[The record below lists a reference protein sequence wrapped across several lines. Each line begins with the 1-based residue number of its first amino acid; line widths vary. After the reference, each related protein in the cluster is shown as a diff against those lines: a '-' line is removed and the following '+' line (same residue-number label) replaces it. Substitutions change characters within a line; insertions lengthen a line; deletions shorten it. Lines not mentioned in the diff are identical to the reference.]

1 MAVRNMS
8 SGTMTSRHTQFPF
21 RRLVMRP
28 GDLVR
33 INHNI
38 RNETPEIDVI
48 QEGAV
53 FMFVGPDTVF
63 SRDVVYIMTPF
74 GLHSIHV
81 CYLEKLDEIG

>member
-1 MAVRNMS
+1 MK
-8 SGTMTSRHTQFPF
+8 
-21 RRLVMRP
+21 P

-38 RNETPEIDVI
+38 RNEKPEIHAI

-53 FMFVGPDTVF
+53 FMVVGPDKTF

-74 GLHSIHV
+74 GLQSIHV
-81 CYLEKLDEIG
+81 CYLEKLDETR

>member
-1 MAVRNMS
+1 MK
-8 SGTMTSRHTQFPF
+8 
-21 RRLVMRP
+21 P

-38 RNETPEIDVI
+38 RNEKPEISAI

-53 FMFVGPDTVF
+53 FMVIGPDPVF

-74 GLHSIHV
+74 GLQSIHM
-81 CYLEKLDEIG
+81 CYLEKLDEAR

>member
-1 MAVRNMS
+1 MGKLETFVAAAWRS
-8 SGTMTSRHTQFPF
+8 S
-21 RRLVMRP
+21 VKP

-38 RNETPEIDVI
+38 RNETPETDVI

-53 FMFVGPDTVF
+53 FMFIGPDKTF

-74 GLHSIHV
+74 GLQSIHM
-81 CYLEKLDEIG
+81 CYLEKLDEAG